1 MNFLPRRRS
10 ELWQLLAV
18 IAVPLAVPL
27 AMPADPAVRKIDFDQ
42 RRVDSLVKKQPDVV
56 LIGNSM
62 LNTRVNKSLF
72 QDLTVPNTA
81 GFVAV
86 GGTRSTVWLFMLKN
100 VVGALKTPPKVI
112 FIFYRDYD
120 FTTPGLHLDGD
131 NLDVARSLMKPED
144 EELLALAKNASG
156 PPNPPLLD
164 LYLPDKLSINVRRR
178 LGNLA
183 VDIGAVGQGKGGDE
197 TLQEDLTNLFD
208 FENLRTDVRDAGAI
222 ANDVVPD
229 DERVFTADPTDNF
242 LERYNTFAKER
253 GIRLVFYRVKRRP
266 DANNHVAQDED
277 LRTYTREFRQWAE
290 SQGHAL
296 VDETDDPRLTLS
308 MYHDG
313 DHLARA
319 AMDEYTRIFL
329 ERIRTFLP
337 APPAPVPAPEAQA
350 PAAR

>member
-1 MNFLPRRRS
+1 MNFLPRSRS

-18 IAVPLAVPL
+18 IAVPLAIPL
-27 AMPADPAVRKIDFDQ
+27 VLPADPVERKVAFDQ

-72 QDLTVPNTA
+72 QDMVAPNTT
-81 GFVAV
+81 GFVAE
-86 GGTRSTVWLFMLKN
+86 GGTRSTVWWFMMKN

-120 FTTPGLHLDGD
+120 FTSPGLHLEG
-131 NLDVARSLMKPED
+131 NYLDVARSFMKPDD
-144 EELLALAKNASG
+144 ETLLAMAKNDSG
-156 PPNPPLLD
+156 PVQHPVLER
-164 LYLPDKLSINVRRR
+164 YLPDKLTQDVRRR

-183 VDIGAVGQGKGGDE
+183 VDAGAIGQGKQGDDN
-197 TLQEDLTNLFD
+197 LQEDLTNLFD
-208 FENLRTDVRDAGAI
+208 FQNLRSDVRDAGAV

-229 DERVFTADPTDNF
+229 DERVFSTDPTDNF
-242 LERYNTFAKER
+242 LELFNTFAKER
-253 GIRLVFYRVKRRP
+253 GIRLIFYRVKRRP
-266 DANNHVAQDED
+266 DAENHVAQDED
-277 LRTYTREFRQWAE
+277 LLTYTKEFRHWAE
-290 SQGHAL
+290 SNGHAL

-319 AMDEYTRIFL
+319 AMDDYTKMFVDRIQSL
-329 ERIRTFLP
+329 LP
-337 APPAPVPAPEAQA
+337 KPPAPATKAGAP
-350 PAAR
+350 